1 MSGVRTIAA
10 RELLRAFLLRELGG
24 RGGIVL
30 LALSTAAGATA
41 AVVSARLL
49 ALPPDTLPPGLATS
63 FFLHYPA
70 SALYLVGLAYAWRTP
85 GRVGGDEAAG
95 WTLQYLAAGA
105 TRDRY
110 LTALVLASALAAL
123 VVYLVTLL
131 AWALLLSFLHRDP
144 AALTGAAALLPVAV
158 AWLAGAAAFGGAAV
172 AVAGRAGAAQALM
185 IGLLLLP
192 WLAVTTFGPGLEGSP
207 PEWIRLLFRLAP
219 PYPVSASLR
228 VFAASLLF
236 AGAASAV
243 AWLLSHRLL
252 RVR

>member
-1 MSGVRTIAA
+1 MNGVRPIAA

-24 RGGIVL
+24 RGGVTL
-30 LALSTAAGATA
+30 LALSVAAGATA
-41 AVVSARLL
+41 AAVSARLL
-49 ALPPDTLPPGLATS
+49 ALPPDALPPDLAAN

-123 VVYLVTLL
+123 VVYLVTLV
-131 AWALLLSFLHRDP
+131 AWALLLSALRRDP
-144 AALTGAAALLPVAV
+144 TALTGSAALLPAAV
-158 AWLAGAAAFGGAAV
+158 AWLTSAAAFGGAAV
-172 AVAGRAGAAQALM
+172 ALAGRAGAAQALM
-185 IGLLLLP
+185 ILLLLLP

-207 PEWIRLLFRLAP
+207 PDWIRALFRFAP

-228 VFAASLLF
+228 TVASSLLF

-243 AWLLSHRLL
+243 AYGLSHRLL